1 MLKLPP
7 AIAPVAVLMFVG
19 CGVGEGTGSTPPW
32 ANPQT
37 PTAPAVSEVD
47 EDAPEPIDPFRVRL
61 ETTKGD
67 VVIDVHPEWAPRG
80 AQRFRDLVE
89 AGYYDDNRIFRVV
102 PGFVVQFG
110 MHGDPA
116 TNRQWSERRFP
127 DDRVKE
133 SNQRGYV
140 TFATSGPNSRTTQ
153 VFINLKDNTDL
164 DSRPQNFAPFGEVVE
179 GMDVLESFNSQYGE
193 EASGQQ
199 QRIAAGGNEFL
210 DSEFPGL
217 DSIVR
222 ATIVELGEAD
232 AASEAAA
239 SNEERPA
246 ETVPP
251 GGDEAAPGDPDAP

>member
-1 MLKLPP
+1 MVKLP
-7 AIAPVAVLMFVG
+7 ATLAAMAMLILVG

-32 ANPQT
+32 AEPET
-37 PTAPAVSEVD
+37 PTAPPVSMAD
-47 EDAPEPIDPFRVRL
+47 EDAPEPIDPYRVRL

-80 AQRFRDLVE
+80 AERFRELVE
-89 AGYYDDNRIFRVV
+89 AGYYDDNRIFRVL

-110 MHGDPA
+110 MHGDPKVH
-116 TNRQWSERRFP
+116 RQWSERRFP

-133 SNQRGYV
+133 SNRRGYV
-140 TFATSGPNSRTTQ
+140 TFATSGANSRTTQ
-153 VFINLKDNTDL
+153 VFINLSDNAQL
-164 DSRPQNFAPFGEVVE
+164 DTMPGSFAPFGEVVE
-179 GMDVLESFNSQYGE
+179 GMEVLEAFNSQYGE

-217 DSIVR
+217 DSIVK
-222 ATIVELGEAD
+222 ATIVESGEAD

-239 SNEERPA
+239 SKEASPP
-246 ETVPP
+246 ETVPS
-251 GGDEAAPGDPDAP
+251 GGDTAEPGDPDAP